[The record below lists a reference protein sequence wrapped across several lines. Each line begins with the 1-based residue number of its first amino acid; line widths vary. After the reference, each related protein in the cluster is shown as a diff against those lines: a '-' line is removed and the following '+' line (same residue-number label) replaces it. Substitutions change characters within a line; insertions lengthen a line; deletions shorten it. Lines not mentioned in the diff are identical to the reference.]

1 MLDRRRIAGVAVP
14 AGAGLLLLAW
24 VAQAQQE
31 PLGSTPFARPE
42 FVESP
47 CPWGDRAPGVHID
60 CGYLS
65 VPEDRA
71 TPGGN
76 VIRLAVYRLRGSVPS
91 PHSDPVIYL
100 AGGPGDSVVQILHRI
115 VPDARFIWKERDLI
129 LLDQRGVGHSV
140 PRLECPDFQ
149 GWKTELR
156 KLDLD
161 PDEALRQDVDAL
173 LACKRTLSEQGID
186 VNAYSPH
193 AVAADVAGLAGAMGY
208 ETYNLYGTGF
218 GTNLALT
225 VMRDFPEDIRA
236 VVLDGVWPPQVTA
249 AEARRTNAASALEAL
264 FRRCEADPDCSR
276 RYPDLEQDLWEV
288 VDRYETRP
296 TTTWR
301 SDQDPAEHFEVKVDG
316 PFILRRVVDSLRSHS
331 WIPYVP
337 FLLHR
342 IAGGDW
348 HVALAFISP
357 GRSQPMLT
365 DTPAAWA
372 SLLCHAEGNFTDPSE
387 VLADRTAHPRMV
399 DTDAPDLVPALCAAW
414 RDPTDDPADRAPT
427 VSDIPTLL
435 LSGEFDPDTPAS
447 WADLAAETLTRSH
460 SIVVPMAGHGV
471 GVHTPCGRRLTG
483 AFLNAPG
490 TDPSPACFQAAAPT
504 RSGFRTILLKEPRA
518 PISFRWYDRTLL
530 NELLSLAVLLILMLH
545 VSALILWPV
554 AAVIGR
560 RGSGAEPAVRQV
572 KHPRLTAAAVIAVSL
587 GFAVSVG
594 AAIEI
599 LFALSELGL
608 PPWLPWPV
616 FSVVERGWLTDE
628 VVRNFGYFP
637 WARPLFYI
645 PYLTAAATGYVL
657 YLALRSWLKKWWTV
671 LGRVHYSIVA
681 ITLAWYPLQMVY
693 LGFIP

>member
-1 MLDRRRIAGVAVP
+1 
-14 AGAGLLLLAW
+14 
-24 VAQAQQE
+24 
-31 PLGSTPFARPE
+31 
-42 FVESP
+42 
-47 CPWGDRAPGVHID
+47 
-60 CGYLS
+60 
-65 VPEDRA
+65 
-71 TPGGN
+71 
-76 VIRLAVYRLRGSVPS
+76 
-91 PHSDPVIYL
+91 
-100 AGGPGDSVVQILHRI
+100 
-115 VPDARFIWKERDLI
+115 
-129 LLDQRGVGHSV
+129 
-140 PRLECPDFQ
+140 
-149 GWKTELR
+149 
-156 KLDLD
+156 
-161 PDEALRQDVDAL
+161 
-173 LACKRTLSEQGID
+173 
-186 VNAYSPH
+186 
-193 AVAADVAGLAGAMGY
+193 MGY

-316 PFILRRVVDSLRSHS
+316 PFILRRVVASLRSHS